1 MNKQKCTD
9 MHEYGPFIKS
19 KSNYYR
25 ICNICKKK
33 QTYPITDEINNE
45 YENQILTKYI
55 IDIIIQEKI
64 NLIPT
69 NEYFF
74 KLISCLCDHTSYIYA
89 NSIKKKKL
97 IIKLQTLNIYYN
109 TGIKERYDIVDNYIN
124 YLIKIN
130 KNTKNTTEKELNKQD
145 EMYYQ
150 LQNNFNQELELI
162 HNNEENNT
170 IEIEDNTKNIKNNN
184 MELQEIEEN
193 A

>member
-19 KSNYYR
+19 KKNYYR
-25 ICNICKKK
+25 ICNTCKKK

-74 KLISCLCDHTSYIYA
+74 
-89 NSIKKKKL
+89 
-97 IIKLQTLNIYYN
+97 
-109 TGIKERYDIVDNYIN
+109 
-124 YLIKIN
+124 
-130 KNTKNTTEKELNKQD
+130 
-145 EMYYQ
+145 
-150 LQNNFNQELELI
+150 
-162 HNNEENNT
+162 
-170 IEIEDNTKNIKNNN
+170 
-184 MELQEIEEN
+184 
-193 A
+193 